1 MKNINNYNIFLPFYL
16 SFQFS
21 NEYFTIIK
29 IQIMKSKKSKNEQ
42 QFEVICANCLS
53 AIILEP
59 EEVKKGEFTCPECN
73 KLSEFSKLDLKEVV
87 EETDEEET
95 TVNQKNNSKR
105 YYIIAIIVIALAFG
119 YYYADSSDSIPF
131 INKKGKSEKHFKAG
145 SEIFNAQVNS
155 QQPDQKEMEKALVEF
170 TKAVEIDKD
179 NVDALLSKAIV
190 LAGTGKFKESVVD
203 LDRVITLNQTIPDAY
218 LYRALCK
225 LQLGDVPS
233 SIPDFDKTIEIA
245 PENLNAIFYRANAK
259 FELKDY
265 QGAKDDMN
273 KIIAVNP
280 NIPNSYAFRGLCDI
294 NLGNQKAGCDDLKKS
309 KELGLP
315 EADTLLYQHC
325 K

>member
-1 MKNINNYNIFLPFYL
+1 
-16 SFQFS
+16 
-21 NEYFTIIK
+21 
-29 IQIMKSKKSKNEQ
+29 MKSNKSKNET

-53 AIILEP
+53 AIILEA

-87 EETDEEET
+87 EEAEEET
-95 TVNQKNNSKR
+95 TINQKNNSKR

-119 YYYADSSDSIPF
+119 YYYADSSDSVPF

-145 SEIFNAQVNS
+145 SEIFNAQ
-155 QQPDQKEMEKALVEF
+155 
-170 TKAVEIDKD
+170 
-179 NVDALLSKAIV
+179 LLSKAIV
-190 LAGTGKFKESVVD
+190 LAGTGKFKESMID
-203 LDRVITLNQTIPDAY
+203 LDKVITLNQNIPDAY

-225 LQLGDVPS
+225 LQLGDVPN
-233 SIPDFDKTIEIA
+233 SIPDFDKTIELA
-245 PENLNAIFYRANAK
+245 PDNLNAIFYRANAK
-259 FELKDY
+259 FELKDFAS
-265 QGAKDDMN
+265 AKEDMN
-273 KIIAVNP
+273 KIIASNP

-315 EADTLLYQHC
+315 EADTLLYQYC